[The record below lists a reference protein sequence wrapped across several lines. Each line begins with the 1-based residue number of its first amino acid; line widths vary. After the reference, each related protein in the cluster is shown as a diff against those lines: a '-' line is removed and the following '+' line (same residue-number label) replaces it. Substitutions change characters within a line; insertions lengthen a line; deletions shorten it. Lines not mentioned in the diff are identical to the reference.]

1 VAVYWLRIK
10 TTTKPEKN
18 PMNTT
23 KYIGINLHQ
32 ATSVF
37 AIRDHQ
43 GKLPGEAVL
52 ETKPAA
58 IIDFLKAYGEKTQPN
73 CKWLK

>member
-58 IIDFLKAYGEKTQPN
+58 IIDFPALRDEQEFPS
-73 CKWLK
+73 